1 MKVTPRI
8 DLALTDH
15 RVIGYIDFLNLHNI
29 NQIARKTE
37 IITEL

>member
-8 DLALTDH
+8 DLALTDY
-15 RVIGYIDFLNLHNI
+15 RVIEYIDFFNLHNI
-29 NQIARKTE
+29 NQTARKTD